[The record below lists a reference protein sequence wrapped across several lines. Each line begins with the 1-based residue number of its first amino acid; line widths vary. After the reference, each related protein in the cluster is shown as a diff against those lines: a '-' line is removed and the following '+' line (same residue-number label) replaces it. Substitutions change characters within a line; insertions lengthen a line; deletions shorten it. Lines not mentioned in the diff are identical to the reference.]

1 MRIRPVLW
9 LAMILFAYPA
19 GAQTDP
25 FALDDAGTATTE
37 AEPRRAPAE
46 TSLAE
51 AFLIQRHPE
60 TGELELFGSM
70 IIWFLL
76 ALSAASLGLLG
87 AMAMGARERHIA
99 PPETVQRAGY
109 LLKEKR
115 YEELMDTLEA
125 DGTYFSKVLFGALSE
140 SAHGHTAM
148 IRACEQASDD
158 YTVRRLRRIEPL
170 NIIGNVAPMI
180 GLFGTVYGMI
190 LAFGEIVASGGT
202 PDPVGLAAGI
212 GTALTTT
219 FWGLVVAIPA
229 LAGYA
234 FLRNR
239 IEVLTVEATRFA
251 EALVNTLRDAPESG
265 GAPAALARARQAAG
279 A

>member
-1 MRIRPVLW
+1 MRRGWSTIAVAL
-9 LAMILFAYPA
+9 LAAVMSTSHVH
-19 GAQTDP
+19 AQDDP
-25 FALDDAGTATTE
+25 FAIEPAPS
-37 AEPRRAPAE
+37 AERSSPASE

-51 AFLIQRHPE
+51 AFLIQRHPD
-60 TGELELFGSM
+60 TGEVELFGSL

-76 ALSAASLGLLG
+76 ALSAGSIGLLG
-87 AMAMGARERHIA
+87 AMAVANRQETIT
-99 PPETVQRAGY
+99 PEETSQRAQY

-115 YEELMDTLEA
+115 YEELMETLEA
-125 DGTYFSKVLFGALSE
+125 DGSFFATSLFEALKE
-140 SAHGHTAM
+140 SGHGHEAMVRAGEQTA
-148 IRACEQASDD
+148 DD
-158 YTVRRLRRIEPL
+158 LTIKRLRRLEPL
-170 NIIGNVAPMI
+170 NIIGNVAPMV

-234 FLRNR
+234 FVRNR
-239 IEVLTVEATRFA
+239 VEVLTIESYRRVEG
-251 EALVNTLRDAPESG
+251 LVNTLRDAPGQGLPGVGKGTS
-265 GAPAALARARQAAG
+265 
-279 A
+279 

>member
-1 MRIRPVLW
+1 MSRRFARLVVPISV
-9 LAMILFAYPA
+9 ILLVSGVVFAQA
-19 GAQTDP
+19 DP
-25 FALDDAGTATTE
+25 FAVEPPSASATTI
-37 AEPRRAPAE
+37 ASNAGPAQ

-60 TGELELFGSM
+60 TGEVELFGSL

-76 ALSAASLGLLG
+76 ALSATSIGLLG
-87 AMAMGARERHIA
+87 AMSLANREARITPE
-99 PPETVQRAGY
+99 ETVKKASY
-109 LLKEKR
+109 LLRDKR
-115 YEELMDTLEA
+115 YEELMETLEK
-125 DGTYFSKVLFGALSE
+125 DGSFFATVLHTALSE
-140 SAHGHTAM
+140 SGHGHSAM
-148 IRACEQASDD
+148 VRAGEQIADD
-158 YTVRRLRRIEPL
+158 LTIKLLRRLEPL
-170 NIIGNVAPMI
+170 NIIGNVAPMV

-234 FLRNR
+234 FVRNR
-239 IEVLTVEATRFA
+239 VEVLTIESGRAA
-251 EALVNTLRDAPESG
+251 EALVNTLRGVDG
-265 GAPAALARARQAAG
+265 GA
-279 A
+279 

>member
-1 MRIRPVLW
+1 MRRRFFLW
-9 LAMILFAYPA
+9 MSIAAFALLPA
-19 GAQTDP
+19 SVSPAQDDP
-25 FALDDAGTATTE
+25 FAIEPAPSETARQDERTD
-37 AEPRRAPAE
+37 AE

-60 TGELELFGSM
+60 TGELELFGSL

-76 ALSAASLGLLG
+76 ALSAASVGLLG
-87 AMAMGARERHIA
+87 AMAVVNRERRIT
-99 PPETVQRAGY
+99 PDETSERAAY
-109 LLKEKR
+109 LMREKR
-115 YEELMDTLEA
+115 YEELMETLRGDA
-125 DGTYFSKVLFGALSE
+125 SFFSSVLFAALSE
-140 SAHGHTAM
+140 SGHGHGAMVRAGEQTA
-148 IRACEQASDD
+148 DD
-158 YTVRRLRRIEPL
+158 LTVKLLRRLEPL
-170 NIIGNVAPMI
+170 NIIGNVAPMV

-234 FLRNR
+234 FVRNR
-239 IEVLTVEATRFA
+239 VEILTIESTRRA
-251 EALVNTLRDAPESG
+251 EALVNTLRDEPSVG
-265 GAPAALARARQAAG
+265 GVGGGLAGSA
-279 A
+279 

>member
-1 MRIRPVLW
+1 MNRR
-9 LAMILFAYPA
+9 LALLLAIVALLIVAPDGAF
-19 GAQTDP
+19 AQTDP
-25 FALDDAGTATTE
+25 FSIDPSPQTE
-37 AEPRRAPAE
+37 TSSPGVAAE

-60 TGELELFGSM
+60 TGELELFGSL

-76 ALSAASLGLLG
+76 ALSASSIGLLG
-87 AMAMGARERHIA
+87 AMAMANRESRVT
-99 PPETVQRAGY
+99 PQETAKKAGSLLRA
-109 LLKEKR
+109 KR
-115 YEELMDTLEA
+115 YEELMETLDA
-125 DGTYFSKVLFGALSE
+125 DGSFFSSVLRAALSE
-140 SAHGHTAM
+140 SGHGHRAMVRAGEQTA
-148 IRACEQASDD
+148 DD
-158 YTVRRLRRIEPL
+158 LTIKLLRRLEPL
-170 NIIGNVAPMI
+170 NIIGNVAPMV

-234 FLRNR
+234 VLRNR
-239 IEVLTVEATRFA
+239 VEVLTIESTRRA
-251 EALVNTLRDAPESG
+251 EALVNTLRDGAG
-265 GAPAALARARQAAG
+265 GA
-279 A
+279 